1 MHGNRMRVE
10 RGEGMSMGSVMLV
23 VSSSSLVMI
32 STARLRLDED
42 ATCRPGVVLFMLAS
56 LGFKFFLVVA
66 LWRSFVFFTKSA
78 SSWSVIAKYLLGKIN
93 K

>member
-32 STARLRLDED
+32 STARLRLDDMHED
-42 ATCRPGVVLFMLAS
+42 ATYRLGVVLSMLAS

-66 LWRSFVFFTKSA
+66 LWRF
-78 SSWSVIAKYLLGKIN
+78 
-93 K
+93 

>member
-10 RGEGMSMGSVMLV
+10 RGEGMSMGSVILV

-42 ATCRPGVVLFMLAS
+42 EDVTYRPGLVLFMLAS

-66 LWRSFVFFTKSA
+66 LWRSFVFFLQS
-78 SSWSVIAKYLLGKIN
+78 L
-93 K
+93 